1 MPAITTLNLSENKV
15 SDLTD
20 MGTKFT
26 TLTTLDLSKNE
37 IVEVAGLNGLKSL
50 TSINLSDNKIKS
62 VADLALAFDPEKLK
76 TLNLSGNSEI
86 NDWSKIT
93 TIYKS
98 VTGKPSSSE
107 SSEASSDSSDT
118 SK

>member
-1 MPAITTLNLSENKV
+1 MSTVVAVPSAMPGGLDAQ
-15 SDLTD
+15 
-20 MGTKFT
+20 MGMHFGHCDIYT
-26 TLTTLDLSKNE
+26 
-37 IVEVAGLNGLKSL
+37 IVE
-50 TSINLSDNKIKS
+50 IEDNKIKS